1 MTYSVIMNLKLLPIS
16 TTILFWVCICCYKTS
31 SMANSTTG
39 CEPKSCGN
47 LTNISYPFWLS
58 GHQPSFCGDLAFELN
73 CSNNAPILVNSYA
86 GMLQV
91 LAINYENNSFQVLN
105 PLVHGFCPIL
115 AYNLF
120 LNPTKYFKVSEE
132 NRELFFLHNCKVP
145 PSNYSERMN
154 CTPGGTFAYLGGHY
168 GNSSLPASSSGCN
181 VTTAPVL
188 IKGEEEKDYFGL
200 MSKGYLMEWQD
211 VADCSKCRASGGTCG
226 YSEPNSTFLCIC
238 NGGWH
243 YSSTCNN
250 GLRDFCFYS
259 QI

>member
-1 MTYSVIMNLKLLPIS
+1 MFWLYYLINIIDSVVPHQIGFFLFMTYSVIMNLKLLPIS

-181 VTTAPVL
+181 VTTDGMARCGWLLQVQ
-188 IKGEEEKDYFGL
+188 
-200 MSKGYLMEWQD
+200 SKWWDMWIQ
-211 VADCSKCRASGGTCG
+211 RA
-226 YSEPNSTFLCIC
+226 
-238 NGGWH
+238 
-243 YSSTCNN
+243 
-250 GLRDFCFYS
+250 
-259 QI
+259 